1 MLGFWRRGQGLFLD
15 NHADTATPVGEVV
28 RGAVH
33 ALPEREPVYSA
44 FKLALAGHRNIPVT
58 DSKGEKFRGIANSRT
73 LLDFLGGGGL
83 HEVFLSRKRALDVPV
98 SRVMGTGHRAIKRG
112 DSLGET
118 LRVFKETGEEVLPL
132 VTRGRF
138 DGMVKESDI
147 VHHISGPTGV
157 SVWEVMTNKPLVV
170 RVNQPI
176 ADVASML
183 VKGGYSRLPVIRDI
197 FLTGIV
203 TPFDIISYLNRQK
216 KLSGLRQDR
225 NGIGKA
231 MNKFVV
237 TVRPHADIGEAV
249 EKMKSRQVC
258 MLPVVDEYM
267 LLGVLTQR
275 DILDAM

>member
-1 MLGFWRRGQGLFLD
+1 MLGFWRRGQGLFLE

-33 ALPEREPVYSA
+33 ALSEREPVYSA
-44 FKLALAGHRNIPVT
+44 FKLVLAGHRNIPVT
-58 DSKGEKFRGIANSRT
+58 DSRGEKFKGIVNSRT

-98 SRVMGTGHRAIKRG
+98 SRIMETGHREVKRG
-112 DSLGET
+112 DNLEGALS
-118 LRVFKETGEEVLPL
+118 VFKETGEEALPL
-132 VTRGRF
+132 VNRGRF

-157 SVWEVMTNKPLVV
+157 GVWEVMTSKPLVV
-170 RVNQPI
+170 RVSHPV

-183 VKGGYSRLPVIRDI
+183 VKGGYRRLPVIRDF

-203 TPFDIISYLNRQK
+203 TPFDIINYLNRNK

-225 NGIGKA
+225 NGIGAA
-231 MNKFVV
+231 MNKHVV
-237 TVRPHADIGEAV
+237 TIGSHADIAEAV
-249 EKMKSRQVC
+249 ERMRSRQVC
-258 MLPVVDEYM
+258 MLPVVDEYV

-275 DILDAM
+275 DILEAM